1 MAKKNASIKRKI
13 VNAFTDH
20 VLKHGAYPKSVYA
33 FAEELGMKEAQFYS
47 HFGAFEAIEE
57 YVFTSFFENT
67 MSLLEKDDQYQSYQA
82 KDKLLSFYFTF
93 FEVLT
98 ANRSYVRAT
107 LGDKKD
113 IPKKLKVLGGLRHH
127 FKHFISTLDIPSLD
141 LKQGMLEEI
150 QERGMFEMAWNQ
162 LLITMKFWL
171 DDTSANFEK
180 TDIFIEKSINTSFE
194 LMRVEPLESL
204 IDFGKFLVKE
214 TLGSRS

>member
-1 MAKKNASIKRKI
+1 MAKKNATIERKI

-33 FAEELGMKEAQFYS
+33 FAEEIGIKEAEFYAY
-47 HFGAFEAIEE
+47 FGAFESIEMH
-57 YVFTSFFENT
+57 VFTSFFENT
-67 MSLLEKDDQYQSYQA
+67 MSLLSKDKDYQNYQA
-82 KDKLLSFYFTF
+82 KDKLLSFYYTF

-98 ANRSYVRAT
+98 ANRSYVQAT
-107 LGDKKD
+107 LGEKKN
-113 IPKKLKVLGGLRHH
+113 IAKKLKVLGGLRDH
-127 FKHFISTLDIPSLD
+127 FKNFINALDIPSLD
-141 LKQGMLEEI
+141 LKQEMLEKI

-194 LMRVEPLESL
+194 LMKIEPLESL

-214 TLGSRS
+214 KLGSKA